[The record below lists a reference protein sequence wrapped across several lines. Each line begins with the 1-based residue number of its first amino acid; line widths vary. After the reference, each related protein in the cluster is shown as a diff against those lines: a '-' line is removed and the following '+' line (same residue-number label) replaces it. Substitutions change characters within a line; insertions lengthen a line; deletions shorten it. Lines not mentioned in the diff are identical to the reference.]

1 VVRKLAVVALA
12 GIVVIPAAAKS
23 DHIEISVGMPRAR
36 FADFARVLVA
46 GFVTSG
52 VPQVDGNVE
61 TARLL
66 GTELRSKR
74 GLTVVNFDP
83 LDLQRDLAGETEQA
97 AASDEQVFK
106 NVPFWKQLGEEYAEP
121 LIVTGTVGFMSA
133 GHRMEERSF
142 GRRTIRLWHPGFTLM
157 LRLVLID
164 GRTGRMIESVPVGKR
179 SAFATADAES
189 PLALYFKLMEE
200 AMPSVL
206 DAFARGSLTKRVLLQ

>member
-1 VVRKLAVVALA
+1 MLAVVALV

-23 DHIEISVGMPRAR
+23 GRVEVSVGMPRAR

-61 TARLL
+61 TSRLL

-83 LDLQRDLAGETEQA
+83 LDLAGQTEA
-97 AASDEQVFK
+97 ESASDDEVFA
-106 NVPFWKQLGEEYAEP
+106 NVPFWKRLGEEYAEP
-121 LIVTGTVGFMSA
+121 LIVTGTVGFKSA
-133 GHRMEERSF
+133 GHRMEERSV

-164 GRTGRMIESVPVGKR
+164 GRTGKMIESVPVGKR
-179 SAFATADAES
+179 SAFATANAES
-189 PLALYFKLMEE
+189 PLELYFKLMEE

-206 DAFARGSLTKRVLLQ
+206 DTFARGALTKRVLLQ